1 MKEKILL
8 PIKLINNILVMF
20 IISFVFSNLFVKKDP
35 LAVIIL
41 SALMLLTSSLITL
54 AYKFIYNSLMMKN
67 NLGSKSLDSHGK
79 TKSSED
85 GKLSSKIMISVSIAL
100 TNFFAFFVLF
110 NTSGIINVSFLTYIA
125 LYLFLIA
132 ASIPLNIVMSFIA
145 KTRND

>member
-1 MKEKILL
+1 MR
-8 PIKLINNILVMF
+8 LINNILVMF

-35 LAVIIL
+35 LAVIFL

-54 AYKFIYNSLMMKN
+54 AYKYIYNSLMMKN
-67 NLGSKSLDSHGK
+67 NIVSKSLDADAK
-79 TKSSED
+79 TLSPKD
-85 GKLSSKIMISVSIAL
+85 DKLSSKIMISASIAL

-110 NTSGIINVSFLTYIA
+110 NMSGIINVSFLSYIA

-145 KTRND
+145 KTRKD